1 MPNAFL
7 VLPEENRVILDSGET
22 KHLRVTRA
30 KPGDELKG
38 IDGRGNVYRFVLEE
52 LGKSSASGTI
62 IEREYV
68 EKDGK
73 SITVAVAATKWPRLH
88 ILIEKATEL
97 GVDRIELFNSLRS
110 VSRVDESKLNKF
122 NAVAR
127 EAAKQS
133 VNPYIPE
140 ITVSQTLPLEGSY
153 NLLLE
158 FGGRPLLEVE
168 EKLACERKLR
178 LIVGPEGGFAPE
190 EIKDISTR
198 CTPVSLG
205 RRTLRVETSV
215 IVVLGIIN
223 YRLGRM

>member
-1 MPNAFL
+1 LPNAFF
-7 VLPEENRVILDSGET
+7 VLPEDNRVILGSSET

-30 KPGDELKG
+30 SPGDKLTG
-38 IDGRGNVYRFVLEE
+38 IDGKGTIYRFLLDE

-62 IEREYV
+62 IGREHV

-140 ITVSQTLPLEGSY
+140 ITVSQTLLLEGSY

-158 FGGRPLLEVE
+158 FGGRPLAEVE
-168 EKLACERKLR
+168 KELAVEEKLR

-190 EIKDISTR
+190 EIKDASTR

>member
-1 MPNAFL
+1 LPNAFF
-7 VLPEENRVILDSGET
+7 VLPEDNRVILDSSET

-30 KPGDELKG
+30 SPGDKLTG
-38 IDGRGNVYRFVLEE
+38 IDGKGTIYRFLLDE

-62 IEREYV
+62 IGREHV

-140 ITVSQTLPLEGSY
+140 ITVSQKLLLEGSY

-158 FGGRPLLEVE
+158 FGGRPLAEVE
-168 EKLACERKLR
+168 KELAVEEKLR

-190 EIKDISTR
+190 EIKDASTR

>member
-1 MPNAFL
+1 MPNAFF
-7 VLPEENRVILDSGET
+7 VLPEDNRVILDGGET

-30 KPGDELKG
+30 KPGDELTG
-38 IDGRGNVYRFVLEE
+38 IDGRGTVYRFLLEE
-52 LGKSSASGTI
+52 LGKSSASGTVV
-62 IEREYV
+62 EREYV
-68 EKDGK
+68 ERDGK

-110 VSRVDESKLNKF
+110 VSRVDETKLTKF

-168 EKLACERKLR
+168 EKTR
-178 LIVGPEGGFAPE
+178 L
-190 EIKDISTR
+190 
-198 CTPVSLG
+198 
-205 RRTLRVETSV
+205 
-215 IVVLGIIN
+215 
-223 YRLGRM
+223 

>member
-1 MPNAFL
+1 MPNAFF
-7 VLPEENRVILDSGET
+7 VLPEDNRVILGSSET

-30 KPGDELKG
+30 SPGDKLTG
-38 IDGRGNVYRFVLEE
+38 IDGKGTIYRFLLDE

-62 IEREYV
+62 IGREHV

-140 ITVSQTLPLEGSY
+140 ITVSQKLLLEGSY

-158 FGGRPLLEVE
+158 FGGRPLAEVE
-168 EKLACERKLR
+168 KELAVEEKLR

-190 EIKDISTR
+190 EIKDASTR

>member
-1 MPNAFL
+1 MPNAFF
-7 VLPEENRVILDSGET
+7 VLPEDNRVILGSSET

-30 KPGDELKG
+30 SPGDKLTG
-38 IDGRGNVYRFVLEE
+38 IDGKGTIYRFLLDE

-62 IEREYV
+62 IGREHV

-140 ITVSQTLPLEGSY
+140 ITVSQTLLLEGSY

-158 FGGRPLLEVE
+158 FGGRPLAEVE
-168 EKLACERKLR
+168 KELAVEEKLR

-190 EIKDISTR
+190 EIKDASTR

-215 IVVLGIIN
+215 IVLLGIIN